1 MTKIK
6 PKVSIIIPAFNE
18 EKYIGDCLNSIFK
31 SDYPSDSF
39 EVILIDNGSSDKTI
53 SIAKQYPIHIYIKKD
68 IKVGALRNLGVSH
81 AAGEYII
88 FIDSDCTVDTDWI
101 SIGIKRLEDNSKL
114 VLGGQYLMRENP
126 SWLEKYWVLNNSRTQ
141 IYQTTLVGG
150 SIFIPKSTFLS
161 VAGFDEKIN
170 SGEDSDL
177 TYRLRSDGYNV
188 EIDPA
193 LSVVHLGY
201 PSEVIPFIRRQIW
214 HSSDYATNF
223 KNSIRDKV
231 FILTSLFLI
240 SIIVTLIQLTI
251 FKTVNIYFLTIA
263 LLSPTLLTYKR
274 VLRSKTKYTRPFDL
288 ISIYLIDILYLTG
301 RSLGTLISL
310 KNLLFAK
317 STHKVNKK

>member
-1 MTKIK
+1 MTKII
-6 PKVSIIIPAFNE
+6 PQVSIIIPSFNE
-18 EKYIGDCLNSIFK
+18 EKYIGDCLSSIFN
-31 SDYPSDSF
+31 SDYPTEKF
-39 EVILIDNGSSDKTI
+39 EVILIDNGSTDKTV
-53 SIAKQYPIHIYIKKD
+53 SIAKQYPIDVYIKKEV
-68 IKVGALRNLGVSH
+68 KVGALRNLGVAHSR
-81 AAGEYII
+81 GQFII
-88 FIDSDCTVDTDWI
+88 FIDSDCTVERDWI
-101 SIGIKRLEDNSKL
+101 SIGIKRLENDTRL

-150 SIFIPKSTFLS
+150 SIFIPKNIFLS
-161 VAGFDEKIN
+161 ISGFDEKIN

-177 TYRLRSDGYNV
+177 TYRLRSAGYKV

-201 PSEVIPFIRRQIW
+201 PSELVPFVRRQIW
-214 HSSDYATNF
+214 HSSDYITNF
-223 KNSIRDKV
+223 KKSIHDKV

-240 SIIVTLIQLTI
+240 SFII
-251 FKTVNIYFLTIA
+251 IA
-263 LLSPTLLTYKR
+263 LQLVVFRTLNTHLMVIALIAPTLLTYKR
-274 VLRSKTKYTRPFDL
+274 VLRSKTKYTSPFDL

-317 STHKVNKK
+317 SSHKVNKK